1 MCIGRSYNY
10 NGIDRRMIDGLLNVS
25 GGDFRSRK
33 PLTIFGRLQIWISN
47 DDYLNVGQTT
57 QIAKVRFAHATNAKE
72 CHTDARTSFHLLPN
86 ARQPR
91 TSPILPPS
99 AFPGAHLP

>member
-1 MCIGRSYNY
+1 
-10 NGIDRRMIDGLLNVS
+10 MIDGLFNVS

-33 PLTIFGRLQIWISN
+33 PLTLFGRLQIWISN

-72 CHTDARTSFHLLPN
+72 CHTDGRTSFHLLPAVPDPSSFN
-86 ARQPR
+86 RPR
-91 TSPILPPS
+91 VS
-99 AFPGAHLP
+99 AVAPAHLP